1 MDLVLVGLNH
11 KTAPVE
17 VRERI
22 AFVEG
27 HLQSALKR
35 LQRESDLQEG
45 MIVSTCNRVEILAHG
60 QNNQAEVVES
70 VKAFLYSYHALTPPF
85 LEDYLYSYLQRDAV
99 RHVFRVTC
107 SLDSMVVGEPQ
118 ILSQVKQAYADAC
131 QAGSVGTYLKDLIPR
146 AFFVA
151 KKVRTATRIGVSAVS
166 ISSVAVELA
175 RKIFGDL
182 KGKTTLLLGAGEMGA
197 LAARSLLDSGISQIF
212 VTNRT
217 PERGRELAAQL
228 FATAVPF
235 ADLETYLIRSDIA
248 LVCTGST
255 TRLLDKSRL
264 EAIIKKRRYR
274 PLFIIDISVPRNV
287 EPQVNELE
295 NVFLYDVDD
304 LQSVIDANIR
314 QRCEEAEIAE
324 EIVDRETGN
333 YMSQLST
340 RSAGPLIHSLRHRI
354 EEICLEE
361 LKSNHKSL
369 DPQEYKRLDKA
380 LRSTA
385 HRIAHPF
392 IREIRQADEDPT
404 RRLQKIQLL
413 RNIFRLDEDP

>member
-22 AFVEG
+22 AFAEE
-27 HLQSALKR
+27 HLQPALKR

-60 QNNQAEVVES
+60 QKSQAQIVQS
-70 VKAFLYSYHALTPPF
+70 VKDFLYSYHTLKPPF
-85 LEDYLYSYLQRDAV
+85 LEDYLYSYQRRDAV
-99 RHVFRVTC
+99 RHVFRVAS

-118 ILSQVKQAYADAC
+118 ILAQVKQAYAEAC

-151 KKVRTATRIGVSAVS
+151 KKVRSSTQIGASAVS

-182 KGKTTLLLGAGEMGA
+182 KGKTTLLLGAGEMGE
-197 LAARSLLDSGISQIF
+197 LAARNLLDSGISQIF
-212 VTNRT
+212 VINRT
-217 PERGRELAAQL
+217 PERGQQLAAQL
-228 FATAVPF
+228 LATPVPF
-235 ADLETYLIRSDIA
+235 EDLETYLIRADIA
-248 LVCTGST
+248 LVCTSST
-255 TRLLDKSRL
+255 SLLLDKSRV

-287 EPQVNELE
+287 DPQVNELE

-314 QRCEEAEIAE
+314 QRCEEAAIAE
-324 EIVDRETGN
+324 EIVNKETVN
-333 YMSQLST
+333 YMNQLST

-354 EEICLEE
+354 EEMCLEE
-361 LKSNHKSL
+361 LRSNHKNL
-369 DPQEYKRLDKA
+369 DPGEYERLEKA

-392 IREIRQADEDPT
+392 ITEIQQVDEDPN
-404 RRLQKIQLL
+404 RRLHKIQLI
-413 RNIFRLDEDP
+413 RKIFRLDNDS

>member
-1 MDLVLVGLNH
+1 M
-11 KTAPVE
+11 
-17 VRERI
+17 R
-22 AFVEG
+22 
-27 HLQSALKR
+27 S
-35 LQRESDLQEG
+35 S
-45 MIVSTCNRVEILAHG
+45 
-60 QNNQAEVVES
+60 
-70 VKAFLYSYHALTPPF
+70 
-85 LEDYLYSYLQRDAV
+85 
-99 RHVFRVTC
+99 
-107 SLDSMVVGEPQ
+107 
-118 ILSQVKQAYADAC
+118 
-131 QAGSVGTYLKDLIPR
+131 
-146 AFFVA
+146 
-151 KKVRTATRIGVSAVS
+151 TRIGSSAVS

-182 KGKTTLLLGAGEMGA
+182 KGKTTLLLGAGEMGE
-197 LAARSLLDSGISQIF
+197 LAARNLLDSGISQIF

-217 PERGRELAAQL
+217 PERGQQLAAQL
-228 FATAVPF
+228 LAVPVPF
-235 ADLETYLIRSDIA
+235 EDLETYLIRADIA

-255 TRLLDKSRL
+255 SLLLDKRRV

-287 EPQVNELE
+287 DPQINELE

-324 EIVDRETGN
+324 RIVDKETVN
-333 YMSQLST
+333 YMNQLST

-361 LKSNHKSL
+361 LKSNHKNL
-369 DPQEYKRLDKA
+369 DPQEYERLEKA

-392 IREIRQADEDPT
+392 ITEIQQADADPD
-404 RRLQKIQLL
+404 RRLHKIQLI
-413 RNIFRLDEDP
+413 RKIFRLDEKP

>member
-11 KTAPVE
+11 KTAPID

-22 AFVEG
+22 AFAEER
-27 HLQSALKR
+27 LPSALKR
-35 LQRESDLQEG
+35 LQTESDLQEG

-60 QNNQAEVVES
+60 QKSQTQIVQS
-70 VKAFLYSYHALTPPF
+70 VKDFLYSYHTLKPPF
-85 LEDYLYSYLQRDAV
+85 LEEYLYSYLRHDAV
-99 RHVFRVTC
+99 RHVFRVTS

-118 ILSQVKQAYADAC
+118 ILSQVKQAYTEAC
-131 QAGSVGTYLKDLIPR
+131 QAGSVGTHLKDLIPR

-151 KKVRTATRIGVSAVS
+151 KKVRTSTRIGVSAVS

-175 RKIFGDL
+175 RKIFGNL
-182 KGKTTLLLGAGEMGA
+182 KGKTTLLLGAGEMGE
-197 LAARSLLDSGISQIF
+197 LAARNLLESGISQIF
-212 VTNRT
+212 VANRT
-217 PERGRELAAQL
+217 AKRGQELATQL
-228 FATAVPF
+228 LATAVPF
-235 ADLETYLIRSDIA
+235 EDVETYLVRTDIA

-255 TRLLDKSRL
+255 SLLLDKNRV

-287 EPQVNELE
+287 DPQVNELE
-295 NVFLYDVDD
+295 NIFLYDVDD

-324 EIVDRETGN
+324 EIVDKETVN
-333 YMSQLST
+333 YMNQLST
-340 RSAGPLIHSLRHRI
+340 RSAGPLIHSLKHRI
-354 EEICLEE
+354 EDICLEE
-361 LKSNHKSL
+361 LRNNHKNL
-369 DPQEYKRLDKA
+369 DPQEYERLEKA

-392 IREIRQADEDPT
+392 ITEIRQADEDPK
-404 RRLQKIQLL
+404 RRHQKIRLIRKL
-413 RNIFRLDEDP
+413 FRLDENS

>member
-22 AFVEG
+22 AFAEG
-27 HLQSALKR
+27 HLHSALKR

-60 QNNQAEVVES
+60 RKSQNQIVQS
-70 VKAFLYSYHALTPPF
+70 VKDFLYSYHTLKPPF
-85 LEDYLYSYLQRDAV
+85 LEDYLYSYLRHDAV
-99 RHVFRVTC
+99 RHIFRVAS

-118 ILSQVKQAYADAC
+118 ILSQVKQAYTKAC

-151 KKVRTATRIGVSAVS
+151 KKVRSSTRIGASAVS

-182 KGKTTLLLGAGEMGA
+182 RGKTTILLGAGEMGE
-197 LAARSLLDSGISQIF
+197 LAARNLLDSGVSQIF

-217 PERGRELAAQL
+217 PKRGRELAAQL
-228 FATAVPF
+228 LATAVPF
-235 ADLETYLIRSDIA
+235 EDLGTYLVRADIA

-255 TRLLDKSRL
+255 SLLLDKSRVA
-264 EAIIKKRRYR
+264 AIIKRRRYR

-287 EPQVNELE
+287 DPQVNELE

-324 EIVDRETGN
+324 EIVDKETVS
-333 YMSQLST
+333 YMNQLST
-340 RSAGPLIHSLRHRI
+340 RSAGPLIRSLRHRI

-361 LKSNHKSL
+361 LRSNHKNL
-369 DPQEYKRLDKA
+369 DPQEYERLEKS

-392 IREIRQADEDPT
+392 IAEIRQTDDDPN
-404 RRLQKIQLL
+404 RRFHKIQLI
-413 RNIFRLDEDP
+413 RKIFRLDENP

>member
-22 AFVEG
+22 AFAEG
-27 HLQSALKR
+27 HLHSALKR
-35 LQRESDLQEG
+35 LQTESDLQEG

-60 QNNQAEVVES
+60 QKSQTQIVES
-70 VKAFLYSYHALTPPF
+70 VKDFLYSYHALEPPF
-85 LEDYLYSYLQRDAV
+85 LEDYLYSYLRHDAV
-99 RHVFRVTC
+99 RHVFRVTS

-118 ILSQVKQAYADAC
+118 ILSQVKQAYTEAC
-131 QAGSVGTYLKDLIPR
+131 QAGCVGTYLKDLIPR

-151 KKVRTATRIGVSAVS
+151 KKVRSSTRIGVSAVS

-182 KGKTTLLLGAGEMGA
+182 KGKTTLLLGAGEMGE
-197 LAARSLLDSGISQIF
+197 LAARNLLDSGVSQIF

-217 PERGRELAAQL
+217 PQRGQELAAQL
-228 FATAVPF
+228 LATAVPF
-235 ADLETYLIRSDIA
+235 EDLEDYLVRADIA
-248 LVCTGST
+248 LVCTSST
-255 TRLLDKSRL
+255 SLLLDKSRV

-287 EPQVNELE
+287 DPQVNDLE

-324 EIVDRETGN
+324 EIVDKEAEN
-333 YMSQLST
+333 YMNQLST
-340 RSAGPLIHSLRHRI
+340 RSAGPLIRSLKHRI

-361 LKSNHKSL
+361 LRSNHKHL
-369 DPQEYKRLDKA
+369 DPQEYERLEKS

-392 IREIRQADEDPT
+392 IAEIRQADEDPD
-404 RRLQKIQLL
+404 RRLHKIQLI
-413 RNIFRLDEDP
+413 RKIFRLDENP